1 MMYLL
6 RPPSLL
12 LRLLLVCVLA
22 LGLGGLAAA
31 APGRS
36 GEAVLEVANQEIVT
50 FRGSYDGTSPAARVD
65 RALGRIQDLE
75 ARHLKAPLVL
85 VPVLIGDQRGMA
97 FRQEEQVLF
106 VLAASDLEAGSGESL
121 EQAAAV
127 AKVRLEQ
134 ALRALEEQRRLPVLL
149 KGVGMALLHTVVL
162 AALLW
167 GAVAARGC
175 GAGAPHGAAQRQVH
189 GVT

>member
-1 MMYLL
+1 MTYLL
-6 RPPSLL
+6 RFLLLL

-167 GAVAARGC
+167 GLWRLVDVVLPRL
-175 GAGAPHGAAQRQVH
+175 P
-189 GVT
+189 

>member
-1 MMYLL
+1 MTYLL
-6 RPPSLL
+6 RFLLLL

-75 ARHLKAPLVL
+75 ARHLKARSETFQVGRSAWP
-85 VPVLIGDQRGMA
+85 
-97 FRQEEQVLF
+97 FRPGS
-106 VLAASDLEAGSGESL
+106 AAT
-121 EQAAAV
+121 
-127 AKVRLEQ
+127 R
-134 ALRALEEQRRLPVLL
+134 
-149 KGVGMALLHTVVL
+149 T
-162 AALLW
+162 
-167 GAVAARGC
+167 
-175 GAGAPHGAAQRQVH
+175 
-189 GVT
+189 